1 MTASQRATRHD
12 TRGATPT
19 TTQRSYPH
27 SADVRYLHLRPH
39 LVSPL
44 RIGSECSTRQDHGC
58 MRASDLRPSDVS
70 EGCAHAA
77 LDSLCPC
84 APAPPAKLPPLPPP
98 CPSSSARLCFSVGLR
113 IGASSYQIRHLLAKR
128 RVVSSRAH
136 SSLPPPALAPWPLNE
151 RPCAGPPTRSGPS
164 RTPSLRGRGAS
175 RSPPP

>member
-84 APAPPAKLPPLPPP
+84 APAPPAQLPPLPPP
-98 CPSSSARLCFSVGLR
+98 ARLR
-113 IGASSYQIRHLLAKR
+113 LLAS
-128 RVVSSRAH
+128 VSLLGSALAPRLTRSGTCSRSAEW
-136 SSLPPPALAPWPLNE
+136 SLLEPTRPSPPPALAPWPLNE